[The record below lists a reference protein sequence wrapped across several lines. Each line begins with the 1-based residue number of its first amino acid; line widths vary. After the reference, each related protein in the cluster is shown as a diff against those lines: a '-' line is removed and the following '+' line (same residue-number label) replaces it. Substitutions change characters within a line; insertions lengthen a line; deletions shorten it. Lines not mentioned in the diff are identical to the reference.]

1 MKFNKTVRPRG
12 HSSTLTLLVCTR
24 EEKEVVGYFPARV
37 EVWLPPPFF
46 FSPAAACQAS
56 KFGPGVEM
64 EGDSGGGGKE
74 SGKPKRPFSSVP
86 SR

>member
-1 MKFNKTVRPRG
+1 M
-12 HSSTLTLLVCTR
+12 
-24 EEKEVVGYFPARV
+24 VGYFPARV

-64 EGDSGGGGKE
+64 EGDSGGGKE